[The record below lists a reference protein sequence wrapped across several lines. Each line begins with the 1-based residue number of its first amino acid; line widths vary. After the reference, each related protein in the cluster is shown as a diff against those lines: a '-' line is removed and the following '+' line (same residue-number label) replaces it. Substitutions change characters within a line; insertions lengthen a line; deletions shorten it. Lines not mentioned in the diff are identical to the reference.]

1 LNNVLIMT
9 TVDPILGRTK
19 HTAKPAIVNYYNL
32 TMGGTDIVD
41 QLMAHKSVRW
51 KSDRWTMSALAFMLD
66 TAAVNAT
73 TLYGLKFKIK
83 KPATRKFRFDMIRD
97 LVTPHILRRLRTPGI
112 QNRIKMKAKD
122 YLGKSD
128 LSLHIQYTQCCNILY
143 AVNMDVMLG

>member
-1 LNNVLIMT
+1 MT

-19 HTAKPAIVNYYNL
+19 DTAKPAIVNYYNL

-97 LVTPHILRRLRTPGI
+97 LVTS
-112 QNRIKMKAKD
+112 N
-122 YLGKSD
+122 
-128 LSLHIQYTQCCNILY
+128 
-143 AVNMDVMLG
+143 VNDTKTEAQTFRYRS